1 MKNTNF
7 KNTLTILMLFISV
20 ASFSQTQAFI
30 GTWENHTGNSIFRV
44 IISPNTSGHVA
55 TAPLMGRY
63 FKVNINNGVETMEYS
78 SDLAPIGNFQWEPGF
93 YADINDGYPN
103 SSLSGELFDFTYPD
117 PSKSKWGAFSIS
129 INTISCLTCP
139 LTANWE
145 VTRTSGLRLDN
156 EPLDYNIPTSIVL
169 TKQ

>member
-7 KNTLTILMLFISV
+7 KNTLTMLMLLISI
-20 ASFSQTQAFI
+20 ASISQTQAFI

-44 IISPNTSGHVA
+44 IITQNTLGHVE

-63 FKVNINNGVETMEYS
+63 FKVNVNNGLEIIEYS
-78 SDLAPIGNFQWEPGF
+78 SDLAPVGNFQWEPGF
-93 YADINDGYPN
+93 YGFIHDGYPK
-103 SSLSGELFDFTYPD
+103 LITGDLIDHTYAD
-117 PSKSKWGAFSIS
+117 PSKFKWGAFSIT

-145 VTRTSGLRLDN
+145 VVRPSGLRLDN
-156 EPLDYNIPTSIVL
+156 EPLEYNIPTNIVL

>member
-63 FKVNINNGVETMEYS
+63 FKVNINNGTETIIYS
-78 SDLAPIGNFQWEPGF
+78 SDLVPVGNFQWEPGF
-93 YADINDGYPN
+93 YASNNEGSI
-103 SSLSGELFDFTYPD
+103 SSISGSLIDHTYLD
-117 PSKSKWGAFSIS
+117 STKFKWGAFSIT
-129 INTISCLTCP
+129 IYTISCLTCP

-145 VTRTSGLRLDN
+145 VVRPSGLRLDS
-156 EPLDYNIPTSIVL
+156 EPLEYNIPTNIVL